1 MLLNPFTTM
10 LSTTASLTAENTG
23 PGRLTLPGHFGL
35 RCPPAMEN
43 GSTGAT
49 RAFPSC
55 RAISTLARRAISV
68 WPPRT
73 ACGPRCSVP
82 PLYIST
88 VVFPVCM
95 AAAISGYVINSMST
109 CCCAVAGAVRPTAR
123 MVARTVRFTVTYL
136 SRICPEQPNAAVNC
150 GASIGQATSA
160 SARWTA
166 RAPGSSFKH
175 CCRFN
180 LDQEPRICKGDDADP
195 RRGRLGGTAE
205 GLSKGLTHGF
215 RLFRAVVYDVDP

>member
-35 RCPPAMEN
+35 RCLPAMEN

-55 RAISTLARRAISV
+55 RAISTLARRTISV

-82 PLYIST
+82 A
-88 VVFPVCM
+88 VVDQHGRLPVLHR
-95 AAAISGYVINSMST
+95 GRN
-109 CCCAVAGAVRPTAR
+109 
-123 MVARTVRFTVTYL
+123 L
-136 SRICPEQPNAAVNC
+136 RIGHEFDFDLLLCE
-150 GASIGQATSA
+150 
-160 SARWTA
+160 
-166 RAPGSSFKH
+166 
-175 CCRFN
+175 
-180 LDQEPRICKGDDADP
+180 
-195 RRGRLGGTAE
+195 RRGADASRRENGRQKYSSHNRLP
-205 GLSKGLTHGF
+205 S
-215 RLFRAVVYDVDP
+215 